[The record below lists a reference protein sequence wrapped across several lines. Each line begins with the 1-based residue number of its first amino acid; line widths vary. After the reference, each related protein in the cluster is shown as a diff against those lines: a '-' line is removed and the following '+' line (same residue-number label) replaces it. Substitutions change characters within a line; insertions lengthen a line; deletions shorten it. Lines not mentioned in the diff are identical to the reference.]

1 MTQLELV
8 INLKKSMLVPVKQ
21 IKFLDLEI
29 DSVEMK
35 LFLPQKK
42 VEEIVQMSQNP
53 MEGSLTLVNLPNYW
67 EK

>member
-1 MTQLELV
+1 M
-8 INLKKSMLVPVKQ
+8 PVQ
-21 IKFLDLEI
+21 QTKFLDLEI

>member
-1 MTQLELV
+1 MTQLGLV